1 MQPDNM
7 RNRTTFILLLLVTA
21 AAIAAALAFA
31 HMRQNQNLAQ
41 KQQGD
46 LHQSLRLISELES
59 NKSPARLIATRL
71 DGSDLN
77 RRVRDAATAAGISQ
91 NLSGIEPNRP
101 VRLRESDYNEL
112 MVFLRFENVS
122 IRQLST
128 FMHRLSTIDPACRIK
143 SIELDSPPDAS
154 DTTNWTSDLTLAYLT
169 YSPRDKTQPEAP

>member
-1 MQPDNM
+1 M
-7 RNRTTFILLLLVTA
+7 RNRATFILLLLLVA
-21 AAIAAALAFA
+21 SALAAALAFA
-31 HMRQNQNLAQ
+31 QMQHIRAVAE
-41 KQQGD
+41 KQQSD
-46 LHQSLRLISELES
+46 LQQSLRLLADLES

-77 RRVRDAATAAGISQ
+77 RRIRDAATAAGISQ

-101 VRLRESDYNEL
+101 VRVRDSDYNEL
-112 MVFLRFENVS
+112 MVFLRFENVG

-143 SIELDSPPDAS
+143 SIELDFPPDPA

-169 YSPRDKTQPEAP
+169 YSPRDKNQPEAP